1 MFVHI
6 CVQSQF
12 NTERSGSVSRP
23 HLGFIQLIVFL
34 HYLVAFY
41 RQLCNPVLWRNSVTF
56 LIAMHILIWRKT
68 HFYCHLCFSYEA
80 EMEVFAPS
88 FRLSTPHPS
97 PHHPSAYQN
106 ICAAFEFILN
116 CVQIYISVSWYARP
130 CGSHSVNDCWV
141 IVVGFTTWIQPHS
154 RCRCSSDGLFF
165 SWACI
170 CDVFMLQARAELSAM
185 VYYM

>member
-1 MFVHI
+1 MLVHI

-12 NTERSGSVSRP
+12 NTESSGSVSRP

-68 HFYCHLCFSYEA
+68 HFHCHLCFSYEA

-88 FRLSTPHPS
+88 FLLSTAHPS

-106 ICAAFEFILN
+106 ICASAVPLSLFWT
-116 CVQIYISVSWYARP
+116 VSRSTFQYH
-130 CGSHSVNDCWV
+130 GMLVH
-141 IVVGFTTWIQPHS
+141 VVHTRLMT
-154 RCRCSSDGLFF
+154 
-165 SWACI
+165 
-170 CDVFMLQARAELSAM
+170 AELLWLVLQHGSNHI
-185 VYYM
+185 VDVLLFWWSFF